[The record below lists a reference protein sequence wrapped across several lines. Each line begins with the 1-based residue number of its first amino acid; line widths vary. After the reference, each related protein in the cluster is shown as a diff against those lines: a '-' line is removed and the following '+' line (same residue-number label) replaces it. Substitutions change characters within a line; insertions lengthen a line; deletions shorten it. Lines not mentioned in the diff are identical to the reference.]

1 MTHGREIWQMAAGP
15 KERSYADVF
24 FRYGV
29 GLIGPG
35 YTGPWEEGRSDEDF
49 EGPYVRWF
57 ASEIKIGDVVL
68 LRQGAA
74 TIIAIGI
81 VASNY
86 MYLTQF
92 DDVMG
97 WDLQH
102 ARRIRWYKLPQE
114 YSFATYVFGGQPR
127 RLSRTWNQEVR
138 DFAER
143 FLNSPPTEWQEAP
156 LPDLPEEE
164 PLLTE
169 IPPSIAE
176 IVAQAQDLVKLF
188 WDQEKFGDH
197 PREDE
202 MIAHLV
208 IPFLRLLGW
217 LPEQIAVKWRDIDVA
232 VFKGLPRKPENC
244 RFIIEAKRLGDPI
257 ESALP
262 QAKGYVKSLKNSCD
276 IIVTDGFRYRMYSH
290 ENGFAPV
297 AYANLTWLK
306 RSAIDL
312 FERMKKP

>member
-114 YSFATYVFGGQPR
+114 YSFATSVFGGQPR

-244 RFIIEAKRLGDPI
+244 RFIIEAKRLGSPI
-257 ESALP
+257 ENALD
-262 QAKGYVKSLKNSCD
+262 QAKEYVKSLKISCD
-276 IIVTDGFRYRMYSH
+276 IIVTDGFRYRMYSS
-290 ENGFAPV
+290 ENDFTPV